1 MDTLRYALGLALLL
15 GVSSSTAF
23 AEAPD
28 FLVTVDTPGGAG
40 NYVWNI
46 SIAGG
51 PFQAN
56 PTLYLR
62 WGKTYTIEFSHTSTY
77 PFYVWEYDVGA
88 YPIGS
93 DIDTGEAGLSS
104 NPTQST
110 LTKTITFEP
119 RSDQP
124 DAFYYVSSAHTE
136 MTGAIRVSIFKAGF
150 D

>member
-1 MDTLRYALGLALLL
+1 MDIQRFAFALAALL
-15 GVSSSTAF
+15 GISSATAF

-28 FLVTVDTPGGAG
+28 FLVTVDTTGGAG
-40 NYVWNI
+40 HYAWNI

-62 WGKTYTIEFSHTSTY
+62 WGRTYTIEFSHTSTY
-77 PFYVWEYDVGA
+77 PFYVWEYDQAAYPVGA
-88 YPIGS
+88 
-93 DIDTGEAGLSS
+93 DVDTGEAGLSS
-104 NPTQST
+104 NPTQAT

-124 DAFYYVSSAHTE
+124 DAFYYTTSTFQE

>member
-1 MDTLRYALGLALLL
+1 MVILRYALGLAVLL
-15 GVSSSTAF
+15 GGSPSVALAT
-23 AEAPD
+23 APD
-28 FLVTVDTPGGAG
+28 FLFTVDTTGGAG
-40 NYVWNI
+40 HYIWNV

-62 WGKTYTIEFSHTSTY
+62 WGRTYTLEFSHTSTY
-77 PFYVWEYDVGA
+77 PFFVWEYDVGA
-88 YPIGS
+88 YPIGA
-93 DIDTGEAGLSS
+93 DVGTGEAGLSS
-104 NPTQST
+104 NPTEAA

-124 DAFYYVSSAHTE
+124 DAFYYTTSTYME